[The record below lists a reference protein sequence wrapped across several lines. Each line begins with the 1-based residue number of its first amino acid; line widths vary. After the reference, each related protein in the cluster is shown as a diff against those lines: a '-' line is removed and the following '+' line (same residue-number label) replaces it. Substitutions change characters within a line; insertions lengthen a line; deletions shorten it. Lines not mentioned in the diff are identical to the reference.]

1 MAQGGG
7 GGWEREGEA
16 REGRKRGEKGWRQMV
31 AGRVCGREKERVPK
45 KGVNECLESWAAPGN
60 EAVFQNFSASVSRR
74 VCSNDSFWPA
84 DVNLTAENTIKA
96 QL

>member
-1 MAQGGG
+1 MAHGGG

-16 REGRKRGEKGWRQMV
+16 REGRKLGGEKGWRQMV

-60 EAVFQNFSASVSRR
+60 EAVFQNFSAFRLR
-74 VCSNDSFWPA
+74 
-84 DVNLTAENTIKA
+84 
-96 QL
+96 